1 MLPLMTSAPPGPA
14 GPVDGGVGLL
24 AGKPTPLAKKLLR
37 SATPAN
43 WNDCARKFIWI
54 WTVLWTP
61 FGAVAVERRRRTLFA
76 VSSTKVVVLAHV
88 NCEKLPRLNV
98 SFHGPG
104 NGLVLS
110 PR

>member
-1 MLPLMTSAPPGPA
+1 MTSAPPGPT
-14 GPVDGGVGLL
+14 GPFDGGTAVL

-37 SATPAN
+37 SATPAY

-54 WTVLWTP
+54 WTVLCAP
-61 FGAVAVERRRRTLFA
+61 FGAVAVERRSRTLFV
-76 VSSTKVVVLAHV
+76 VSLTNVVVLAHV